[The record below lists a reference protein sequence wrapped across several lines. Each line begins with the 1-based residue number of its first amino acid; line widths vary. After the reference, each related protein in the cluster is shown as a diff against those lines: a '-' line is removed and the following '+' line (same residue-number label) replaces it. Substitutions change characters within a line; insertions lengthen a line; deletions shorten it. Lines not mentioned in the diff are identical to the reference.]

1 MLTQELLN
9 GKNQIDMMATGILAL
24 IGFSIIAWW
33 VIDGERKARK
43 DD

>member
-9 GKNQIDMMATGILAL
+9 GKNQIDMLVIGILAL
-24 IGFSIIAWW
+24 IGFGLIAWW
-33 VIDGERKARK
+33 VIDGERKLRK